1 LCRSIAKANLLG
13 SSLTPIRYAFRS
25 PPLCGRRRPG
35 IFFDRDG
42 VINERIRG
50 GYVTH
55 WNDFHFIDG
64 IVPVLRRLSRLRLPI
79 IVVSNQSGVD
89 RGLLSLRSLREI
101 TSRFVDLLARH
112 AACIDAAYYCPHTDE
127 QSCSCRKPKP
137 GLLLR
142 AARDYRIDLG
152 RSIMIGD
159 EPRDMEAA
167 AAAGCGGILLDHG
180 NEDLPFSRTRAA
192 EAGAPEWVV
201 AGQVVDLPAQ
211 VGAMLGRFVP

>member
-1 LCRSIAKANLLG
+1 M
-13 SSLTPIRYAFRS
+13 
-25 PPLCGRRRPG
+25 
-35 IFFDRDG
+35 
-42 VINERIRG
+42 INERVWG

-55 WNDFHFIDG
+55 WTGFHFVDG
-64 IVPVLRRLSRLRLPI
+64 MLPVLRTLSRLHLPM

-89 RGLLSLRSLREI
+89 RGLLSLRSLRQI

-112 AACIDAAYYCPHTDE
+112 GARIDAAYYCPHTDE
-127 QSCSCRKPKP
+127 QACSCRKPKP

-142 AARDYRIDLG
+142 AARDYRIDVG

-180 NEDLPFSRTRAA
+180 IEESSLDPPQGR
-192 EAGAPEWVV
+192 V
-201 AGQVVDLPAQ
+201 AGGLGRVSVKRVSDLPAR
-211 VGAMLGRFVP
+211 VAAMLGRELV

>member
-1 LCRSIAKANLLG
+1 LLG
-13 SSLTPIRYAFRS
+13 SSLTPIRYAFRTS
-25 PPLCGRRRPG
+25 PLCGRRRPG

-55 WNDFHFIDG
+55 WTEFRFLEG
-64 IVPVLRRLSRLRLPI
+64 IVPVLRRLSRLHLPM
-79 IVVSNQSGVD
+79 IVVSNQSGIN
-89 RGLLSLRSLREI
+89 RGLLGQRSLRQI

-112 AACIDAAYYCPHTDE
+112 GARIDAAYYCPHTDE
-127 QSCSCRKPKP
+127 QACSCRKPKP
-137 GLLLR
+137 GMLLQ
-142 AARDYRIDLG
+142 AARDYRIDLT
-152 RSIMIGD
+152 RSVLIGD

-180 NEDLPFSRTRAA
+180 IEDLPFNRDRATA
-192 EAGAPEWVV
+192 SAPEWVV
-201 AGQVVDLPAQ
+201 AGQAADLPAQ

>member
-1 LCRSIAKANLLG
+1 MLLHRKGQLLG
-13 SSLTPIRYAFRS
+13 SSPTPIRYAFRS
-25 PPLCGRRRPG
+25 PPLCRGRRPG

-42 VINERIRG
+42 VINERIRA

-55 WNDFHFIDG
+55 WTGFHFIDG
-64 IVPVLRRLSRLRLPI
+64 MVPVLRRLSRLRLPM
-79 IVVSNQSGVD
+79 IVVSNQSGVN
-89 RGLLSLRSLREI
+89 RGLLGQRSLRQI

-112 AACIDAAYYCPHTDE
+112 GARIDAAYYCPHTDE
-127 QSCSCRKPKP
+127 QACSCRKPKP

-152 RSIMIGD
+152 RSIMVGD

-167 AAAGCGGILLDHG
+167 AAAGCAGILLDHG
-180 NEDLPFSRTRAA
+180 IEDLPFNRDRATKA
-192 EAGAPEWVV
+192 SAPEWVV
-201 AGQVVDLPAQ
+201 AGQVADLPTQ